1 MDETPGFG
9 KIEAKGE
16 GAVGFKTL
24 AGLNGKTF
32 FVQVDQ
38 FAEIDNEAGLRSV
51 EAGVDGVW
59 SFWRTRRRRSSFEG
73 SGFEADRFGAAR
85 ARSGSRRAL

>member
-51 EAGVDGVW
+51 EAGVDGGMELLANATATVVI
-59 SFWRTRRRRSSFEG
+59 RRLG
-73 SGFEADRFGAAR
+73 I
-85 ARSGSRRAL
+85 

>member
-51 EAGVDGVW
+51 EAGVDGSMELLANATATVVI
-59 SFWRTRRRRSSFEG
+59 RRLG
-73 SGFEADRFGAAR
+73 I
-85 ARSGSRRAL
+85 